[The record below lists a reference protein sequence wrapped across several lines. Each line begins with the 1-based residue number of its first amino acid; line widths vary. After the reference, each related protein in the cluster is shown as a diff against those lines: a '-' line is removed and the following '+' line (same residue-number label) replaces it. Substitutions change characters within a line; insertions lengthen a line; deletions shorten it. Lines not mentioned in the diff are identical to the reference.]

1 MNIFTTIK
9 KLNDWVQRNTI
20 ALLDFV
26 MGLCVG
32 MIIVTI
38 IIGKKE
44 FIGYYIIV
52 LIFTFF
58 MKIIKLRHF
67 RNSEV
72 KELINE
78 TTPATIK

>member
-44 FIGYYIIV
+44 FIGYYIIL

-58 MKIIKLRHF
+58 F
-67 RNSEV
+67 
-72 KELINE
+72 
-78 TTPATIK
+78 

>member
-44 FIGYYIIV
+44 FIGYYIM
-52 LIFTFF
+52 TFQKF
-58 MKIIKLRHF
+58 G
-67 RNSEV
+67 S
-72 KELINE
+72 
-78 TTPATIK
+78 